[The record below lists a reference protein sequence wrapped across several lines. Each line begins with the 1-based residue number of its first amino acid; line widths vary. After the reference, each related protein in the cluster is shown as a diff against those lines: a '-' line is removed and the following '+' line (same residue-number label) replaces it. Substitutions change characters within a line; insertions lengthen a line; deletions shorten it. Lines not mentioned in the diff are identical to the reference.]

1 MNKLKL
7 SAVITPEV
15 QGDEQF
21 FARKARSNDFD
32 GLMNP
37 IIGFDHFELT
47 KDVYGPQPHA
57 GMSVINYVFEN
68 SAPFQSLDS
77 KDNNVVITPGSLY
90 WTYAGSGIVSSEFPE
105 NNGTSVEGLKL
116 FLNSSASKKQDNPKS
131 LFIDKTQIPEI
142 KDEGLRVRV
151 VCGKTGNTENKIE
164 TPDSLTILHVFL
176 KAGKEFSHQ
185 LPAQWSG
192 TVLAVEGF
200 FDFITNQSTTELEEG
215 MVISMAGSNLDE
227 PLKFIGITNSELLFI
242 SGKPIN
248 EPFFS
253 KGALVM
259 NSELALSQAEENFK
273 NGKMGFIEL
282 KGKTRKVIKPL

>member
-7 SAVITPEV
+7 SAVVTPEV

-47 KDVYGPQPHA
+47 HDVYGPQPHA
-57 GMSVINYVFEN
+57 GMSVLHYVFEN

-77 KDNNVVITPGSLY
+77 KGNNTVITPGSLN
-90 WTYAGSGIVSSEFPE
+90 WSYAGKGIVHSEFPVTE
-105 NNGTSVEGLKL
+105 GTNVEGLQL
-116 FLNSSASKKQDNPKS
+116 FVNSPAAKKQNDPKS
-131 LFIDKTQIPEI
+131 LFIDKAQIPEI
-142 KDEGLRVRV
+142 KEEGLRVRV
-151 VCGKTGNTENKIE
+151 VCGKTGNTENKVE
-164 TPDSLTILHVFL
+164 TPDLLTVLHVFL

-200 FDFITNQSTTELEEG
+200 FDFITNQATTELEEG
-215 MVISMAGSNLDE
+215 MVISMAGSDLEE

-242 SGKPIN
+242 SGEPLN

-259 NSELALSQAEENFK
+259 ESELALSQAVANFE
-273 NGKMGFIEL
+273 NGKMGFIEV
-282 KGKTRKVIKPL
+282 KGKTRKVIKPV